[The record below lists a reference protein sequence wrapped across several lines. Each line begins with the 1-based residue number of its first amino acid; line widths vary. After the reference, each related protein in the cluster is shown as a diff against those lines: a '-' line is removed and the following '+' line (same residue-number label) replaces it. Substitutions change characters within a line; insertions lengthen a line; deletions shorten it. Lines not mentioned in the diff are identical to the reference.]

1 MIISWG
7 AFDAR
12 AAGMAVLRLAGKSG
26 RNGAAD
32 WEPKA
37 MTWDEVVAIAKG
49 LPGVEEGPS
58 YGTPGLK
65 VRGKFLT
72 RLRLEDDSLVFTE
85 VGFDER
91 ELLLEADPQ
100 TFHLTPHYAPYPTI
114 LARLERVDAAT
125 VRLFLERR
133 WRKVAPKALVKD
145 FQGWTVAPPD

>member
-1 MIISWG
+1 
-7 AFDAR
+7 
-12 AAGMAVLRLAGKSG
+12 MALEIG
-26 RNGAAD
+26 R
-32 WEPKA
+32 KT
-37 MTWDEVVAIAKG
+37 MTWDEVVAIAKTF
-49 LPGVEEGPS
+49 PGVEEGSS

-114 LARLERVDAAT
+114 LARLSCLDEET
-125 VRLFLERR
+125 VRRFLERR
-133 WRKVAPKALVKD
+133 WRQVAPKGLVRD
-145 FQGWTVAPPD
+145 FDGGK